1 MTAVSN
7 ASEGHEIHQ
16 STRNLMEKLD
26 IEARK
31 NPNRIGRI
39 FRNIRIQYDMERAEA
54 ENAAEKRP
62 TDQ

>member
-39 FRNIRIQYDMERAEA
+39 FRNIQYDMERAEA